1 MLWSAVFVTIAVLH
15 RPVEQLISRGIAE
28 RRARD
33 QPAGDVLRG
42 AAAIQT
48 AIAAAF
54 AVLALALRGP
64 IQDELLSGSETMYWI
79 YVGAVLAFAA
89 SFFAR
94 GYLAGDGR
102 FGLLA
107 ALLVSESA
115 SRLAAF
121 SLAVAV
127 GIAAGRDAVAAG
139 IIAAP
144 LFSLLV
150 VPPALRRRADVG
162 ARAPGSPPRGP
173 PAERARGGAFAA
185 AVFVVMLSEQV
196 FLNGGPLL
204 LRAFEGAAAAG
215 FIFNVLMVARAPLL
229 VFQGIAISLLPH
241 LTRLRSRGGGEAE
254 AAFSLSVGNTLRAV
268 AAFTVL
274 VAALVAIA
282 GPALM
287 QLAFGDRFEYDRAGL
302 LIVTVGMGL
311 YLASTTL
318 NQAALAQGQARRAA
332 ICWGACAAG
341 FLAWGLIEI
350 VDDPARRIEVGFAAA
365 AAVLCAALACV
376 HRSPRPTGGRA
387 RAGLGGGDRGEVGA
401 GRRGE
406 LIRSGSDARPRADPD
421 RRAAAR
427 DRTRRREGRRPGSGP
442 RPAAVPRAR
451 DARRLGGDRRGR
463 VRRRRAHPHPR
474 ARSAWC

>member
-1 MLWSAVFVTIAVLH
+1 MAGESGTFGRSAGTLSAGVAAAGVLTYVYFAIASHNLDATAYGEVVVLWSAVFVTIAVLH

-94 GYLAGDGR
+94 GYLAGDNR

-107 ALLVSESA
+107 ALLVSESV
-115 SRLAAF
+115 SRLAF

-150 VPPALRRRADVG
+150 VPPALRRRADIG
-162 ARAPGSPPRGP
+162 ARAPGSPPRG

-215 FIFNVLMVARAPLL
+215 FIFNVLMLARAPLL

-268 AAFTVL
+268 ATFTAA
-274 VAALVAIA
+274 VAALVAVA
-282 GPALM
+282 GPELM

-350 VDDPARRIEVGFAAA
+350 VTDPARRIEVGFAAA
-365 AAVLCAALACV
+365 AAVLCALLWRAYTDPRPRPGDELAPGSAEEIEARLALADEA
-376 HRSPRPTGGRA
+376 S
-387 RAGLGGGDRGEVGA
+387 
-401 GRRGE
+401 
-406 LIRSGSDARPRADPD
+406 
-421 RRAAAR
+421 
-427 DRTRRREGRRPGSGP
+427 
-442 RPAAVPRAR
+442 
-451 DARRLGGDRRGR
+451 
-463 VRRRRAHPHPR
+463 
-474 ARSAWC
+474 